1 MAEINP
7 EESQSSTKNN
17 IEANDNSQVKPMAG
31 TTGEQGSDPDPLS
44 DQEVNP
50 KETRLV
56 SQVDV
61 SKSHISTGI
70 YVALVALLIG
80 ALSGGGITWA
90 LYSSKAATVAT
101 FSPNKSVI
109 STPSQSDVHSI
120 ISQVEPSIVSIATNN
135 SDGSS
140 SQGSGMIITS
150 TGLVLTNN
158 HVIATASNV
167 MVSVY
172 GNQIPWNATI
182 IGRDPVDDLAL
193 LSLTGATG
201 LPTVKLGNSLNVSVG
216 ESVLAIGNALGLEGG
231 LTVTEGIV
239 SALGRT
245 VPAGEIS
252 AGINETLTDMIQ
264 TDAAINPGNSGGP
277 LVDMNGNVIGMNTA
291 SGSSSNGNVAAQN
304 IGFAIPTSTIESL
317 LPQHQ
322 KGGVIQGGISTIGV
336 QSADLSDQLRAYY
349 GIGPVPNYGAVI
361 VAFTGNSPAQSNGL
375 KIGDVITAIDL
386 SPITSSAQLNTIIDA
401 TNPGTSITVT
411 YYDQG
416 VAKKATLVVARK

>member
-1 MAEINP
+1 MNP
-7 EESQSSTKNN
+7 EQSQGSTGSDKESD
-17 IEANDNSQVKPMAG
+17 DNSQVEPA
-31 TTGEQGSDPDPLS
+31 TGIGGEVASDPGP
-44 DQEVNP
+44 
-50 KETRLV
+50 
-56 SQVDV
+56 V
-61 SKSHISTGI
+61 SKTNVNSQQAEPLPKADESKNHISSGI
-70 YVALVALLIG
+70 YVALLALLIG

-90 LYSSKAATVAT
+90 LYSSKASTVVT

-109 STPSQSDVHSI
+109 STPSQNDVHSI
-120 ISQVEPSIVSIATNN
+120 ITQVEPSIVSIATNN

-140 SQGSGMIITS
+140 SQGSGMIIS
-150 TGLVLTNN
+150 ATGLVLTNN
-158 HVIATASNV
+158 HVIASASNV
-167 MVSVY
+167 LVSVY

-193 LSLTGATG
+193 LSLPGASG

-245 VPAGEIS
+245 VPAGDIS

-317 LPQHQ
+317 LPQLQ

-349 GIGPVPNYGAVI
+349 GIGPIPNSGAVI
-361 VAFTGNSPAQSNGL
+361 VAFTGNSPAQSEGL
-375 KIGDVITAIDL
+375 AIGDVITAIDL
-386 SPITSSAQLNTIIDA
+386 SPITSSAQLNTIIDS
-401 TNPGTSITVT
+401 TNPGTSIVVT
-411 YYDQG
+411 YYHQG